1 MVLDA
6 SKTKMV
12 LDASKTKLVLDASK
26 TKMVLDASKTKMM
39 LVFYGIQNGLVSRDE
54 KFCPINVVKC
64 MIRHYSLLHVY
75 VVNSEMR
82 HKGFN

>member
-12 LDASKTKLVLDASK
+12 LDASNTILVLDASN
-26 TKMVLDASKTKMM
+26 TILM

-54 KFCPINVVKC
+54 KFCLINV
-64 MIRHYSLLHVY
+64 
-75 VVNSEMR
+75 
-82 HKGFN
+82 

>member
-1 MVLDA
+1 
-6 SKTKMV
+6 
-12 LDASKTKLVLDASK
+12 
-26 TKMVLDASKTKMM
+26 MM

-82 HKGFN
+82 RVLIKLGFCLGIGMLFLGFVIQVSIYTH

>member
-6 SKTKMV
+6 ST
-12 LDASKTKLVLDASK
+12 
-26 TKMVLDASKTKMM
+26 TKMM

-82 HKGFN
+82 RVLIKLGFCLGIGMLFLGFVIQVSIYTH